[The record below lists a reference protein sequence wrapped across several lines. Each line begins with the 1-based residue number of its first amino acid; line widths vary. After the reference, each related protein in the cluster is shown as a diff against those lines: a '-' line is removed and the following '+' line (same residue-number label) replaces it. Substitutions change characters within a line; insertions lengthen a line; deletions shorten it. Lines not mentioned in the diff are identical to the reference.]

1 MVVGNHHNVP
11 YIPPVSKQLSLKD
24 YNKKNVTHEHMEGIF
39 KFSQFMTYKLIL
51 IGKTIAL
58 KGLDCKRFFY
68 NNVSVFK
75 IFLHPDIQKTQV
87 LGDIIIFILILEGI

>member
-1 MVVGNHHNVP
+1 
-11 YIPPVSKQLSLKD
+11 
-24 YNKKNVTHEHMEGIF
+24 
-39 KFSQFMTYKLIL
+39 MTYKLIL

-58 KGLDCKRFFY
+58 KGLELDCKRFFY

-87 LGDIIIFILILEGI
+87 LGDIIILILKAFSSNVFDMR

>member
-11 YIPPVSKQLSLKD
+11 YISPVSKQLSLKD
-24 YNKKNVTHEHMEGIF
+24 YNKKSVTYEHMEGIF
-39 KFSQFMTYKLIL
+39 KFSQFMTYKVIL

-87 LGDIIIFILILEGI
+87 